1 METWMNCCWAH
12 RQHPCPLHDFVGHQ
26 ASVGNLCKHFFM
38 FRSWSICLDER
49 SDYLWFMCT
58 WWKLPPWTRESQC
71 CFLWNHRKS
80 VMHTC
85 EVFCG
90 LETCNLHSICVP
102 STPSHWL
109 ICSRRRSSFTRAN
122 HMTYARTSL
131 STAMVPNQNSVVFYC
146 KTTMWSCLSETT
158 CSHVR
163 SRTSSC
169 FGACYRSSFPKNLAT
184 SSRRFVLQTFIF
196 FLDSMSLEYP
206 VTNQIWIS
214 GRYDGWNISQEL

>member
-1 METWMNCCWAH
+1 MKAF
-12 RQHPCPLHDFVGHQ
+12 LH
-26 ASVGNLCKHFFM
+26 AS
-38 FRSWSICLDER
+38 SWSKCSDVR
-49 SDYLWFMCT
+49 SDFLQSMCI
-58 WWKLPPWTRESQC
+58 WCKLPPWTRESQC

-90 LETCNLHSICVP
+90 SETCNLHSIWVP

-109 ICSRRRSSFTRAN
+109 ICSGKEVDVLIR
-122 HMTYARTSL
+122 TYERTSISSL
-131 STAMVPNQNSVVFYC
+131 MVPNQNSVVFYC
-146 KTTMWSCLSETT
+146 KTTLWSCLPGTS

-169 FGACYRSSFPKNLAT
+169 FGACYRSSSPENPAT

-196 FLDSMSLEYP
+196 LSRLDESGISWHQPGLNLRQIWWLEYFP
-206 VTNQIWIS
+206 RIIILVA
-214 GRYDGWNISQEL
+214 R